1 MKDQRKGGAQR
12 IDAVIGWR
20 HRQQS
25 QLCDL
30 GITINLEDLADQWLK
45 FVDEHRARQDAGIDH
60 SHCVTGKACKEK
72 AVTVPIDSAPRF
84 DAAVAESAGAWS
96 VRAEQPADAAFLQ
109 ELYAANA
116 PMANFLPPAMLLQ
129 QHHMQ
134 EANFGAQYPQAM
146 RRILLRGGQPVGRI
160 IIDWSG
166 SAQVHGVDIA
176 VLPPTHYQDE
186 SGRGGGLIL
195 LRAWLA
201 ICDALGRPASLFVRA
216 DNRARRLYLHLGFAD
231 VAGQAPD
238 APMIEMV
245 RAARHNTGIKA
256 VS

>member
-1 MKDQRKGGAQR
+1 MPFDP
-12 IDAVIGWR
+12 
-20 HRQQS
+20 
-25 QLCDL
+25 
-30 GITINLEDLADQWLK
+30 
-45 FVDEHRARQDAGIDH
+45 ARM
-60 SHCVTGKACKEK
+60 
-72 AVTVPIDSAPRF
+72 F
-84 DAAVAESAGAWS
+84 DAAVVLSAAGWS
-96 VRAEQPADAAFLQ
+96 ARVEQPGDAAFLQ
-109 ELYAANA
+109 SLYSANA
-116 PMANFLPPAMLLQ
+116 PMAQILPPLMLLQ

-134 EANFGAQYPQAM
+134 DANFAVQYPQAM

-176 VLPPTHYQDE
+176 VLPPALSQDE

-216 DNRARRLYLHLGFAD
+216 DNRARRLYTHLGFAELP
-231 VAGQAPD
+231 GQAAD
-238 APMIEMV
+238 APMIEM
-245 RAARHNTGIKA
+245 ARVVPQDTGIKT